1 MKWRLYDELIK
12 KKLLEKIGV
21 PPPTI
26 RSEAPRSETGA
37 LPSGSTRVE
46 EL

>member
-21 PPPTI
+21 PPPAI
-26 RSEAPRSETGA
+26 RSEAQRSETGA
-37 LPSGSTRVE
+37 LPTGALRVE
-46 EL
+46 EI